1 MHTSIICSAELRKN
15 SCIPESRLSC
25 VFFREKIYISKGWL
39 LLMSLQNVASTLPVL
54 RVAFGAWTRV
64 SQALKNHCH
73 HHPHHLAL
81 CLPKTIG
88 EEAPIVSRGS
98 RYQNPLLPLLWFS
111 SSSILCF
118 LPRCQILFLFLHL
131 RPSSSH
137 FCSWVGSFSSCCSS
151 SSSSWLC
158 WRQAEVSF
166 NVVELGSVT

>member
-1 MHTSIICSAELRKN
+1 MREVRKWYIHSIVSSHIYSSDTCLSQWCIGGALCYMTGGIKLQKKCKKEKFRMHTSIICSAELRKN

-81 CLPKTIG
+81 CLPTTIG

-98 RYQNPLLPLLWFS
+98 RYQNPLLPLL
-111 SSSILCF
+111 
-118 LPRCQILFLFLHL
+118 
-131 RPSSSH
+131 
-137 FCSWVGSFSSCCSS
+137 
-151 SSSSWLC
+151 
-158 WRQAEVSF
+158 
-166 NVVELGSVT
+166 